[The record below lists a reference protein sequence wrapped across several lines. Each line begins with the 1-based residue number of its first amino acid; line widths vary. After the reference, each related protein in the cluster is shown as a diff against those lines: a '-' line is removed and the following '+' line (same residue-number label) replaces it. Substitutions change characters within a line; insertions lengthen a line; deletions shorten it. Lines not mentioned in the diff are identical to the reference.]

1 MPSKCG
7 QMKGGRRRGSRR
19 QRGRQQRGG
28 TGNAPSSGAYS
39 DAASFV
45 ESQVGNG
52 NQQWENVF
60 VRGGMNGN
68 QVQSLDGSQPSSVLS
83 TNLSNLPPMTGGRR
97 RGRGRTQRRSRKQR
111 GGRTMRRQRGQTR
124 SKKGGFF
131 GAVLEQALVPFG
143 LFAAQNRYAKRT
155 RNNRK

>member
-1 MPSKCG
+1 MASKCG
-7 QMKGGRRRGSRR
+7 QMKGGSKRR

-39 DAASFV
+39 DAASYV

-52 NQQWENVF
+52 NQQWDNVF
-60 VRGGMNGN
+60 IRGGNNGN
-68 QVQSLDGSQPSSVLS
+68 QVQSLDGTQPSSPLS
-83 TNLSNLPPMTGGRR
+83 TYLNSQNGGSRR
-97 RGRGRTQRRSRKQR
+97 SRYGSRTRGQRRSRKQR
-111 GGRTMRRQRGQTR
+111 GGRSMRRQREQSR

-143 LFAAQNRYAKRT
+143 LFATQNRYAKRS
-155 RNNRK
+155 RKNRK